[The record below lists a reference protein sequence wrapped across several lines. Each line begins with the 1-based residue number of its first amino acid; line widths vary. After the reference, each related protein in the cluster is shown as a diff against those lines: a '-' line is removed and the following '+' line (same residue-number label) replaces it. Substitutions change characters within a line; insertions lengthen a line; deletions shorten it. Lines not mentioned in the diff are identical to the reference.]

1 MKKTA
6 LITALLMTAPS
17 LALAQAIPA
26 YMPARPII
34 LPSSPPMNGTPVYR
48 PPVLSQPDNSWA
60 DRMQAEREASRQADI
75 QRQMEADHIQEQR
88 QMDSERRN
96 NMFKS
101 SAPLLFE
108 EEE

>member
-1 MKKTA
+1 MKTTA
-6 LITALLMTAPS
+6 LIAALLMTAPS
-17 LALAQAIPA
+17 LALAQGVQPYIP
-26 YMPARPII
+26 R
-34 LPSSPPMNGTPVYR
+34 LPSSPMNGTPVYR
-48 PPVLSQPDNSWA
+48 PPVFQQPDTSWA

-75 QRQMEADHIQEQR
+75 QRQLEAQRIQEQR
-88 QMDSERRN
+88 QMDSERRD